1 MERDKENFD
10 GWMIDYMAGRLSE
23 EDLQQFH
30 ALLNSD
36 VFYKKRFKEL
46 SKEYAKYLIPHFA
59 EEEANNYEKLLHRL
73 DLKKRSH
80 SLASSRYFSWRNMRR
95 IAATVALLITSSI
108 QTILY
113 TYTGIYNVCLI
124 LCFDNIYDVCFFTA
138 RRPDYCTTEKCI
150 SFSSL

>member
-108 QTILY
+108 ACY
-113 TYTGIYNVCLI
+113 YVWN
-124 LCFDNIYDVCFFTA
+124 D
-138 RRPDYCTTEKCI
+138 I
-150 SFSSL
+150 SVH